1 MPDINSAIQWRHIV
15 DLKLKSKIQSFVI
28 ESMIEQCE
36 ACYLIIDV
44 KHKFNV
50 LKAFDQCF
58 KVIQV
63 LMIEYLYETRGA

>member
-1 MPDINSAIQWRHIV
+1 
-15 DLKLKSKIQSFVI
+15 
-28 ESMIEQCE
+28 MIEQCE